1 MKGSRRYDNKDGD
14 GSSRGG
20 DGSSSDDDSSSSSSS
35 SSASLSDDENSGY
48 NSPTPSDL
56 NNKSSN
62 NTPTRKSKSGRK
74 KSNNTNTPESKTWD
88 SMDGYEI
95 RKNALNLLN
104 SPDSSHSHQA
114 QGGERKMNSISY
126 QSYQDSPYGNNNGRD
141 DDRPAHQYYSSPHL
155 SSPSSQ
161 PHHDDGNLSVYHV
174 ASLAFNCMVHCLT
187 EGYRAA
193 STYYNSYPET
203 SFTGGTTA
211 SATSSFSHMGNTSSY
226 ENVSSYHDE
235 SQVMDRE
242 TQPIK
247 PGASNRDR
255 GNNYQNHN
263 EVPPSEKMGVTG
275 DYTTVKVPSY
285 QGRK

>member
-1 MKGSRRYDNKDGD
+1 MKGRRRDDKDGD
-14 GSSRGG
+14 GSRGG
-20 DGSSSDDDSSSSSSS
+20 DGSSSSSDDDSSQSSSSS
-35 SSASLSDDENSGY
+35 SSASSENSGY

-62 NTPTRKSKSGRK
+62 NTPNRQNKSGR

-104 SPDSSHSHQA
+104 TSLDSSHSQG
-114 QGGERKMNSISY
+114 QGGERKMNSITF
-126 QSYQDSPYGNNNGRD
+126 QSYQDSSYGNNDRD
-141 DDRPAHQYYSSPHL
+141 DDRPAHQYYSSPQL
-155 SSPSSQ
+155 SSPSIQ
-161 PHHDDGNLSVYHV
+161 PHHDPDNLSVYHV

-187 EGYRAA
+187 ESYRAA
-193 STYYNSYPET
+193 STYYNSYPEN
-203 SFTGGTTA
+203 SFTGGTA
-211 SATSSFSHMGNTSSY
+211 SATSSFSQMGRFQNTSSY

-235 SQVMDRE
+235 SHVGQVMDRE

-247 PGASNRDR
+247 PGGNNRGDR
-255 GNNYQNHN
+255 GNYQNHN
-263 EVPPSEKMGVTG
+263 EVPSEKMGVTG

>member
-1 MKGSRRYDNKDGD
+1 MKGSRRDDKDGD
-14 GSSRGG
+14 GSRGG
-20 DGSSSDDDSSSSSSS
+20 DGSSSSDDDSSSSSSS
-35 SSASLSDDENSGY
+35 ASSENSGY

-62 NTPTRKSKSGRK
+62 NTPNRQSKSGRK
-74 KSNNTNTPESKTWD
+74 SNNNTPESKTWD

-104 SPDSSHSHQA
+104 TGPDSSHYQD
-114 QGGERKMNSISY
+114 QGGERKMNSITY
-126 QSYQDSPYGNNNGRD
+126 QSYQDSSYGNNGRD
-141 DDRPAHQYYSSPHL
+141 DDRPAHQYYSSPQL
-155 SSPSSQ
+155 SSPSIQ
-161 PHHDDGNLSVYHV
+161 PHHDDGNLSVYNV

-187 EGYRAA
+187 ESYRAA
-193 STYYNSYPET
+193 STYYNSYPEN
-203 SFTGGTTA
+203 SFTGGTA
-211 SATSSFSHMGNTSSY
+211 SATSSFSQMGRFQNTSSY

-235 SQVMDRE
+235 SHVGQVMDRE

-247 PGASNRDR
+247 PGANNRGDR
-255 GNNYQNHN
+255 GNYQNHN
-263 EVPPSEKMGVTG
+263 EVPGEKMGVTG

>member
-1 MKGSRRYDNKDGD
+1 MKGSRRDDKDGD
-14 GSSRGG
+14 GNRGG
-20 DGSSSDDDSSSSSSS
+20 DGSSSDDDSSSSS
-35 SSASLSDDENSGY
+35 DENSGY

-56 NNKSSN
+56 NNKNSN
-62 NTPTRKSKSGRK
+62 NTPNRQNKSGR
-74 KSNNTNTPESKTWD
+74 KSNNTNTPESKTTWD
-88 SMDGYEI
+88 SMNGYEI

-104 SPDSSHSHQA
+104 TSPDSSHSQGG
-114 QGGERKMNSISY
+114 GGERKMNSITY
-126 QSYQDSPYGNNNGRD
+126 QSYQDSPYGNNGRD
-141 DDRPAHQYYSSPHL
+141 DDRPAHQYYSSPQL
-155 SSPSSQ
+155 SSPSIQ

-193 STYYNSYPET
+193 STYYNSYPES

-211 SATSSFSHMGNTSSY
+211 SATSFSHMGGFQNTSSY

-235 SQVMDRE
+235 SHVGQVMDRE

-247 PGASNRDR
+247 PGANNRGDR
-255 GNNYQNHN
+255 GNYQNHN
-263 EVPPSEKMGVTG
+263 EVSPSEKMGVTG

>member
-1 MKGSRRYDNKDGD
+1 MKGSRRDDKDGD
-14 GSSRGG
+14 GRGG
-20 DGSSSDDDSSSSSSS
+20 DGSSSDDDSSHSSS
-35 SSASLSDDENSGY
+35 SSASSSDENSGY

-62 NTPTRKSKSGRK
+62 NTPNRQNKSGRK
-74 KSNNTNTPESKTWD
+74 SNDTNTPESKTWD

-104 SPDSSHSHQA
+104 TSPDSSHSQGS
-114 QGGERKMNSISY
+114 GGERKMNSITY
-126 QSYQDSPYGNNNGRD
+126 QSYQDSSYGNNGRD
-141 DDRPAHQYYSSPHL
+141 DDRPAHQYYSSPQL
-155 SSPSSQ
+155 SSPSIQ

-174 ASLAFNCMVHCLT
+174 ASLTFNCMVHCLT

-193 STYYNSYPET
+193 STYYNNYPES
-203 SFTGGTTA
+203 SFTGGTA
-211 SATSSFSHMGNTSSY
+211 SATSSFSHMGGFQNTPSY

-235 SQVMDRE
+235 SHVGQVMDRE

-247 PGASNRDR
+247 PGANNHER
-255 GNNYQNHN
+255 GNYQNHN
-263 EVPPSEKMGVTG
+263 EVPSEKMGVTG

>member
-1 MKGSRRYDNKDGD
+1 MKGSRRDDKDGD
-14 GSSRGG
+14 GRGG

-35 SSASLSDDENSGY
+35 SASSSDENSGY

-62 NTPTRKSKSGRK
+62 NTPKRQNKSGRE
-74 KSNNTNTPESKTWD
+74 SNNTNTPESKTWD

-104 SPDSSHSHQA
+104 TSPDSSHSQGS
-114 QGGERKMNSISY
+114 GGERKMNSITY
-126 QSYQDSPYGNNNGRD
+126 QSYQDSSYGNNGRD
-141 DDRPAHQYYSSPHL
+141 DDRPAHQYYSSPQL
-155 SSPSSQ
+155 SSPSIQ

-174 ASLAFNCMVHCLT
+174 TSLAFNCMVHCLT

-193 STYYNSYPET
+193 STYYNSYPEN
-203 SFTGGTTA
+203 SFTGGTA
-211 SATSSFSHMGNTSSY
+211 SATSSFSHMGGFQNTSSY

-235 SQVMDRE
+235 SHVGQVMDRE

-247 PGASNRDR
+247 PGANNHER
-255 GNNYQNHN
+255 GNYQNHN
-263 EVPPSEKMGVTG
+263 EVPSEKMGVTG

>member
-1 MKGSRRYDNKDGD
+1 MKGSRRDDKDGE
-14 GSSRGG
+14 GSRGG

-35 SSASLSDDENSGY
+35 SDENSGY

-62 NTPTRKSKSGRK
+62 N
-74 KSNNTNTPESKTWD
+74 
-88 SMDGYEI
+88 
-95 RKNALNLLN
+95 
-104 SPDSSHSHQA
+104 SPDSSHSQGS
-114 QGGERKMNSISY
+114 GGERKMNSITY
-126 QSYQDSPYGNNNGRD
+126 QSYQDSSYGNNGRD
-141 DDRPAHQYYSSPHL
+141 DDRPAHQYYSSPPL
-155 SSPSSQ
+155 SSPSIQ

-193 STYYNSYPET
+193 STYYNSYPEN
-203 SFTGGTTA
+203 SFTGGTA
-211 SATSSFSHMGNTSSY
+211 SATSSFSHMGGFQNTSSY

-235 SQVMDRE
+235 SHVGQVMDRE

-247 PGASNRDR
+247 PGANNRGDR
-255 GNNYQNHN
+255 GNYQNHN
-263 EVPPSEKMGVTG
+263 EVPSEKMGVTG